1 MASIGNLNV
10 VVLWESELRAA
21 GHAVASITAD
31 PEKESAA
38 FSAQVIQA
46 LNACSAALAGVSM
59 DKEAPLV
66 LLGDSAI
73 KHVPRHI
80 NVIQKGLQNQA
91 QHAQK
96 AAAKKRATAA
106 PAKPEAPRNQIE
118 KNKCV

>member
-1 MASIGNLNV
+1 MASIGKLNV

-46 LNACSAALAGVSM
+46 LNACSVALAGVSM
-59 DKEAPLV
+59 DEESPLV

-73 KHVPRHI
+73 KHVPREI
-80 NVIQKGLQNQA
+80 TVIQKGLQNQA
-91 QHAQK
+91 QKAQR
-96 AAAKKRATAA
+96 AAAKKRAASSPPEA
-106 PAKPEAPRNQIE
+106 EAPRSGDS
-118 KNKCV
+118 